1 MKFTPEGGKIYVFI
15 SEVNQYIEI
24 TVEDTGIGIS
34 EEDQEFIFKRFSQV
48 DGANITKVSSSGI
61 GLTLVKYIVE
71 LHGGYIR
78 LESEV
83 NSGSRF
89 TIGLPSVLEE

>member
-1 MKFTPEGGKIYVFI
+1 M
-15 SEVNQYIEI
+15 
-24 TVEDTGIGIS
+24 
-34 EEDQEFIFKRFSQV
+34 

-71 LHGGYIR
+71 LHGGYVR

-83 NSGSRF
+83 NNGSRF